1 MNRLILGL
9 SFFLASFAAAQGNV
23 TVWTHFTEVQ
33 ELEWLLDQAEAYE
46 EQTGASVDIVEVPF
60 DDIRQKLVLG
70 APEGDAADLIVTI
83 PHDWVGE
90 LATSGVLEPLG
101 RHVDTA
107 YLTNLQPVAVEAL
120 SFDGRLFGI
129 PMFMEGIAL
138 LYNRDMVEQAPESW
152 EEFLAVAQE
161 HTTSST
167 FGFLYQLDIPYY
179 GYGWWKAYGGYIFGE
194 VPEGGLNPNDIG
206 LGGEAGYAAA
216 QFLKDL
222 RYTYNLVPEGIDY
235 PVANS
240 AFIDGAAAMIL
251 NGPWAVGDYRQAG
264 LNFGIAP
271 MPSPPDAVGPWG
283 PMVGVQGI
291 VVNAYSTRKDEA
303 IAFAEFLIQP
313 QQQVSF
319 NQAGGRIPVALEA
332 TEALA
337 DDPIVQ
343 GFSASIALGDPMPNI
358 PEMGQ
363 VWGAWG
369 NALQLVLQSPDSDV
383 EAIIEDMME
392 QLEGN

>member
-1 MNRLILGL
+1 MHRYLIGL
-9 SFFLASFAAAQGNV
+9 VLLLSATAMAQERV
-23 TVWTHFTEVQ
+23 TIWTHFTEVQ
-33 ELEWLLDQAEAYE
+33 ELDWLKSQAHAYE
-46 EQTGASVDIVEVPF
+46 TQTGVRIDVVEVPF
-60 DDIRQKLVLG
+60 DDIRQKLTLG
-70 APEGDAADLIVTI
+70 ATEGDAADLVVTI

-90 LATSGVLEPLG
+90 LAASGVLEPLG
-101 RHVDTA
+101 RFVDA
-107 YLTNLQPVAVEAL
+107 SYLDDLESVAVEAL
-120 SFDGRLFGI
+120 SFGGQLFGI

-138 LYNRDMVEQAPESW
+138 LYNRDLVPSAPETW
-152 EEFLAVAQE
+152 DEFLAVAQM
-161 HTTSST
+161 HTTGST

-179 GYGWWKAYGGYIFGE
+179 GYGFWNAYDGYIFGAD
-194 VPEGGLNPNDIG
+194 PDGGLSASDIG

-216 QFLKDL
+216 QFIKDL
-222 RYTYNLVPEGIDY
+222 KYTYGLVPEGIDY

-251 NGPWAVGDYRQAG
+251 NGPWAVGDYREAG
-264 LNFGIAP
+264 LDFGIAP
-271 MPSPPDAVGPWG
+271 MPAPPGASGPWG

-291 VVNAYSTRKDEA
+291 VMNAYSTNQEA
-303 IAFAEFLIQP
+303 AVAFAEFLVQP
-313 QQQVSF
+313 DRQVSF
-319 NQAGGRIPVALEA
+319 NQAGGRIPVASLA

-337 DDPIVQ
+337 DDVIVR

-369 NALQLVLQSPDSDV
+369 NALQLVLQSPDSNV
-383 EAIIEDMME
+383 QAIIDDMMI